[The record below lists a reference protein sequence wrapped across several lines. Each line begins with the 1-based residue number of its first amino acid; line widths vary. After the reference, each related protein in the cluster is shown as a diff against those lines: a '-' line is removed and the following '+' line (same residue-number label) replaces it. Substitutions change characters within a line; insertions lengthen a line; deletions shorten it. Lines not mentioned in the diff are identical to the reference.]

1 MTSAVTFAMAD
12 CTWLCLHGLAA
23 RGRRHEGQIGR
34 LRQRPCGAH
43 TWLQFKESKALM
55 IEWFMF
61 GALGFFLGCLLG
73 LMLAPPLWNRAVKL
87 TTRRLEATMPMTLAE
102 IQADKDQIRADFAI
116 QLRKVEVALEKSK
129 ERAARELIEANKR
142 RVEIQKLN
150 GSLEAAKGELH
161 EAENANRVLQQTIKR
176 RLPDLDARLKA
187 AKKAL
192 SDLETVNAELRTTIA
207 SQSEALKIARA
218 TVHNQRADIDQL
230 RISLES
236 GSAAGRGS
244 AKNDSRAVAESQ
256 RLAAELS
263 RAKEDL
269 ERVRTSSEEIAF
281 LRRELGHLSS
291 QILEAAR
298 KQPPAWQSAAA
309 APAMAYPEATE
320 TEAED
325 EAAAAEETAMQE
337 PVAYAGNGAAGTA
350 AEFAG
355 AAYEEPPQEGPYEA
369 PYAEEA
375 VAESVPA
382 EETDAATSGQ
392 YTEEGYPDEEAQA
405 AEAAYQAEDVQPVEP
420 VQDEQ
425 AYAANLFNGEDDY
438 EVEEDYETYE
448 IQGHYAAQGH
458 DDAEGDEE
466 DEGEAAYE
474 EAHAAGEADSENT
487 AGEDEANSLSK
498 RFAARRAKRQAEKS
512 GGSLTSRLRGLVA
525 DSPERR
531 G

>member
-1 MTSAVTFAMAD
+1 
-12 CTWLCLHGLAA
+12 
-23 RGRRHEGQIGR
+23 
-34 LRQRPCGAH
+34 
-43 TWLQFKESKALM
+43 M

-129 ERAARELIEANKR
+129 EKAARELIEANKR

-150 GSLEAAKGELH
+150 GNLEAAQGELH

-192 SDLETVNAELRTTIA
+192 SDLETVNAELRTTVA
-207 SQSEALKIARA
+207 SQSDALKIARG

-230 RISLES
+230 RMSLES

-244 AKNDSRAVAESQ
+244 AKNDARAVAESQ

-263 RAKEDL
+263 RAKEEL
-269 ERVRTSSEEIAF
+269 ERVRTSSDEIAF
-281 LRRELGHLSS
+281 LRRELNHLAS
-291 QILEAAR
+291 QILNAAR
-298 KQPPAWQSAAA
+298 TQPPAWQSAAA
-309 APAMAYPEATE
+309 AQAVVQNEPEEESELNVAVEDETPAMP
-320 TEAED
+320 
-325 EAAAAEETAMQE
+325 E
-337 PVAYAGNGAAGTA
+337 PVAYASNGAAEPATQFEETAYAESPEQQAPYVEEQA
-350 AEFAG
+350 AETYASEENYAAEPGQYVEAG
-355 AAYEEPPQEGPYEA
+355 HQ
-369 PYAEEA
+369 AEEA
-375 VAESVPA
+375 
-382 EETDAATSGQ
+382 ETAYHA
-392 YTEEGYPDEEAQA
+392 EEAQPA
-405 AEAAYQAEDVQPVEP
+405 EP
-420 VQDEQ
+420 VQEERD
-425 AYAANLFNGEDDY
+425 YAAELFDGEDEY

-448 IQGHYAAQGH
+448 IQGHYASQ
-458 DDAEGDEE
+458 GDEE
-466 DEGEAAYE
+466 GEAE
-474 EAHAAGEADSENT
+474 EH
-487 AGEDEANSLSK
+487 AGEDEHDEGVEEAGGEEEDEAQGLSR
-498 RFAARRAKRQAEKS
+498 RFAARRAKRQSQKS

-525 DSPERR
+525 DSPEKR